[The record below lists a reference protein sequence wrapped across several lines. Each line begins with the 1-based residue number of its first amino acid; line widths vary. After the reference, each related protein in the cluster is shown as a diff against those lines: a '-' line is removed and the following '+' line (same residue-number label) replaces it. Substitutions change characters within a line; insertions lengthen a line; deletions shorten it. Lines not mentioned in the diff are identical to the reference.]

1 MRLYLCYNLGL
12 GKTHLWRKETIP
24 LSQYYPQQSGPYY
37 PPPKRPEE
45 DYYEADYEYE
55 YDDDEYE
62 DSDNPWIQRSLWFCG
77 LGLLLFLCLACCI
90 LLGVGLWFLD
100 PGSSL
105 VSTPIPGSDIGLSFE
120 EPAFPDESVVNE
132 QKTRLTILD
141 VNRNAAIPDVQVSEG
156 NELVIV
162 TVELVNLGEEE
173 ISFNER
179 DFTLRNPYD
188 EEYDPITGVVD
199 GALGRGSLPGGSGL
213 EGRLVFE
220 VVAGEFDLVLVWDV
234 GPDSEP
240 RYIYLE

>member
-1 MRLYLCYNLGL
+1 M
-12 GKTHLWRKETIP
+12 
-24 LSQYYPQQSGPYY
+24 SQYYPQQSGPYY

-62 DSDNPWIQRSLWFCG
+62 DSDNPWIQRGLWFCG

-132 QKTRLTILD
+132 QKARLTILD
-141 VNRNAAIPDVQVSEG
+141 VNRNAAIPDVQVGEG

-162 TVELVNLGEEE
+162 TVELVNLGEDE

-188 EEYDPITGVVD
+188 EEYDPIAGVVD

-220 VVAGEFDLVLVWDV
+220 VVAGEFDLVLVWGV
-234 GPDSEP
+234 GADSEP